1 MNVVSMNIVN
11 SAMISICREMGITL
25 MKTSYST
32 IFNEALDFTCG
43 LANTKGELIAVAD
56 YCPAQIG
63 GMPTLI
69 ENCIKEI
76 PASTMKPGDVILHND
91 PYRGGLHTPEH
102 TVFKPIFID
111 GEVVAYAVAI
121 GHLAEIGGMTPGGF
135 AGEAT
140 EVYQEGLQIPPVKII
155 KEGKDNEDIWKL
167 MLANVRTPRH
177 NYGDLRALISSV
189 DLGVERLSELIHK
202 YGKADFLEIVDS
214 LLDYSERRM
223 RAEISEIPN
232 GTYEFEDYVENDGIE
247 DKVFTIK
254 VNAHVED
261 DTVIIDYTGTSPQ
274 ARGPINATYGVAVS
288 AAYNAMLNL
297 TDAEIPKNSGC
308 FRAVKVIA
316 PPGTVVNVNH
326 PGPSVG
332 GNTET
337 HPRIAGTIIGA
348 FSKAI
353 PERVIASEGG
363 THLNFV
369 FGGYHDDYQEHYVC
383 YGLEAV
389 GWGARP
395 YADGNDMADSIN
407 GNCRTTPIE
416 VFETRYPWLV
426 ESFKLTQDSG
436 GAGKF
441 RGGLG
446 AEKLLKC
453 NADLITISQMTDR
466 HQIPAFG
473 LFEGKEG
480 GYGATLVKEK
490 GETEFKDVV
499 EGYGKVSSS
508 KYSNIPIKRG
518 DRVKIITPGG
528 GGYGS
533 PLERDEKLVR
543 EDVLEGYISKEAAEK
558 TYQKAVEPQNV

>member
-1 MNVVSMNIVN
+1 MDMVTMNIIN
-11 SAMISICREMGITL
+11 SSMVSICREMGITL

-43 LANTKGELIAVAD
+43 LANAKGELIAVAE

-63 GMPTLI
+63 GMPILI
-69 ENCIKEI
+69 ENNTKEI
-76 PASTMKPGDVILHND
+76 PTSEMKPGDVILHND

-102 TVFKPIFID
+102 TLFKPIFID

-121 GHLAEIGGMTPGGF
+121 GHLAEVGGMTPGGF

-140 EVYQEGLQIPPVKII
+140 EIYQEGIQIPPVKII
-155 KEGKDNEDIWKL
+155 EEGKDNEAIWKML
-167 MLANVRTPRH
+167 LANVRTPRH
-177 NYGDLRALISSV
+177 NYGDIRALISAV
-189 DLGVERLSELIHK
+189 DLGEKRLTELIHK
-202 YGKADFLEIVDS
+202 YGKEQFLEIVDG
-214 LLDYSERRM
+214 LLDYSEKRM
-223 RAEISEIPN
+223 RAEIKEIPN
-232 GTYEFEDYVENDGIE
+232 GVYEFEDYVENDGIE
-247 DKVFTIK
+247 DKIFTIK
-254 VNAHVED
+254 VTAHVFD
-261 DTVIIDYTGTSPQ
+261 DEVVIDYTGTSEQ

-308 FRAVKVIA
+308 FRPIKVIA
-316 PPGTVVNVNH
+316 PPGTIVNVNH

-337 HPRIAGTIIGA
+337 HPRIALTILGA
-348 FSKAI
+348 FSKAV
-353 PERVIASEGG
+353 PEKVIACEGG

-383 YGLEAV
+383 YDLEAV

-395 YADGNDMADSIN
+395 FADGNDMCDSIN
-407 GNCRTTPIE
+407 GNCRTTPVE

-436 GAGKF
+436 GAGKY

-446 AEKLLKC
+446 AEKVLKA
-453 NADLITISQMTDR
+453 NADLITVSQMTDR
-466 HQIPAFG
+466 HKIPAYG
-473 LFEGKEG
+473 LFG
-480 GYGATLVKEK
+480 GQAGGLGATLVKK
-490 GETEFKDVV
+490 NGENEFKDVV
-499 EGYGKVSSS
+499 DLYGKVSSS
-508 KYSNIPIKRG
+508 KYSNVPIRKG
-518 DRVKIITPGG
+518 DKVKIVTPGG

-533 PLERDEKLVR
+533 PKERAQEKVL
-543 EDVLEGYISKEAAEK
+543 EDVLEGYISKETAEK
-558 TYQKAVEPQNV
+558 VYGLKVDHL

>member
-1 MNVVSMNIVN
+1 
-11 SAMISICREMGITL
+11 MISICREMGITL

-69 ENCIKEI
+69 ENCIKEV
-76 PASTMKPGDVILHND
+76 PESTMKPGDVILHND

-111 GEVVAYAVAI
+111 GKVVAYAVAI

-140 EVYQEGLQIPPVKII
+140 EVYQEGLQIPPVKIMN
-155 KEGKDNEDIWKL
+155 EGKDNEAIWKI

-189 DLGVERLSELIHK
+189 NLGEKRLTELVNK
-202 YGKADFLEIVDS
+202 YGTEEFLNIVDH

-223 RAEISEIPN
+223 RAEILEIPN
-232 GTYEFEDYVENDGIE
+232 GTYAFEDYVENDGIE
-247 DKVFTIK
+247 NKVFTIK

-297 TDAEIPKNSGC
+297 TDSEIPKNSGC
-308 FRAVKVIA
+308 FRAIKVIA

-369 FGGYHDDYQEHYVC
+369 FGGYHEDNQEHYVC

-395 YADGNDMADSIN
+395 YADGNDMTDSIN

-426 ESFKLTQDSG
+426 ESFKLTQNSG
-436 GAGKF
+436 GAGRY

-466 HQIPAFG
+466 HKIAGYG
-473 LFEGKEG
+473 LFGGQEG
-480 GYGATLVKEK
+480 GYGATLVKKKED
-490 GETEFKDVV
+490 TEFKDVV
-499 EGYGKVSSS
+499 ERYGKISSS
-508 KYSNIPIKRG
+508 KFSNIPIKRG
-518 DRVKIITPGG
+518 DRVKIVTPGG

-533 PLERDEKLVR
+533 PLDRDNKLIE
-543 EDVLEGYISKEAAEK
+543 EDILEGYISKEAAK
-558 TYQKAVEPQNV
+558 TVYKK

>member
-1 MNVVSMNIVN
+1 MKTNENIVSMNIIN
-11 SAMISICREMGITL
+11 SAMVSICREMGITL

-63 GMPTLI
+63 GMPILI

-76 PASTMKPGDVILHND
+76 PETTMKPGDVILHND

-102 TVFKPIFID
+102 TVFKPIFVE
-111 GEVVAYAVAI
+111 GKVVAYAVAI
-121 GHLAEIGGMTPGGF
+121 GHLAEVGGMTPGGF

-140 EVYQEGLQIPPVKII
+140 EIYQEGLQIPPIKIVN
-155 KEGKDNEDIWKL
+155 EGEDNKDIWRI

-177 NYGDLRALISSV
+177 NYGDLRALISAA
-189 DLGVERLSELIHK
+189 DLGEKRLTNLINK
-202 YGKADFLEIVDS
+202 YGEKYFLNIVDS
-214 LLDYSERRM
+214 LLTYSEQRM
-223 RAEISEIPN
+223 KAEISEIPD
-232 GTYEFEDYVENDGIE
+232 GVYEFEDYVDDDGIE

-254 VNAHVED
+254 VNAHVEG
-261 DTVIIDYTGTSPQ
+261 DTVIIDYEGSSPQ

-297 TDAEIPKNSGC
+297 TDSEIPKNSGC
-308 FRAVKVIA
+308 FRPVKVIA
-316 PPGTVVNVNH
+316 KPGTVVNVNH

-353 PERVIASEGG
+353 PEKVIASEGG

-369 FGGYHDDYQEHYVC
+369 FGGYHEDYDEHYVC

-389 GWGARP
+389 GWGARS
-395 YADGNDMADSIN
+395 YTDGNNMCDSIN

-426 ESFKLTQDSG
+426 EKFELTPDSG

-446 AEKLLKC
+446 AEKVLKC
-453 NADLITISQMTDR
+453 NSELITISQMTDR
-466 HQIPAFG
+466 HRIAGYG
-473 LFEGKEG
+473 LFSGKEG
-480 GYGATLVKEK
+480 GYGATLIQKD
-490 GETEFKDVV
+490 GSTEFKDVV
-499 EGYGKVSSS
+499 EGYNKISPS
-508 KYSNIPIKRG
+508 KYSNIPIHRG
-518 DRVKIITPGG
+518 DRVKIVTPGG

-533 PLERDEKLVR
+533 PLERDKRLIKQDIE
-543 EDVLEGYISKEAAEK
+543 EGFISQESAQLNYKI
-558 TYQKAVEPQNV
+558 

>member
-1 MNVVSMNIVN
+1 MNVVSVNIIN
-11 SAMISICREMGITL
+11 SAMVSICREMGITL

-43 LANTKGELIAVAD
+43 LANAKGELIAVAD

-76 PASTMKPGDVILHND
+76 PVSSMKPGDVILHND

-102 TVFKPIFID
+102 TVFKPIFMN

-121 GHLAEIGGMTPGGF
+121 GHLAEVGGMAPGGF

-155 KEGKDNEDIWKL
+155 SEGKDNEEIWKI
-167 MLANVRTPRH
+167 MLANVRTPRY

-189 DLGVERLSELIHK
+189 DLGEERLTELMTK
-202 YGKADFLEIVDS
+202 YGKDDFLKIVDN

-232 GTYEFEDYVENDGIE
+232 GIYEFEDYVENDGIE

-254 VNAHVED
+254 VNAHVLD
-261 DTVIIDYTGTSPQ
+261 DTVVIDYTGTSPQ

-297 TDAEIPKNSGC
+297 TDSEIPKNSGC
-308 FRAVKVIA
+308 FRAIKVIA
-316 PPGTVVNVNH
+316 PAGTVVNVNH

-337 HPRIAGTIIGA
+337 HPRIALTIIGA

-353 PERVIASEGG
+353 PEKVIACEGG

-369 FGGYHDDYQEHYVC
+369 FGGYHEDYDEYYVC

-395 YADGNDMADSIN
+395 YADGNDMCDSIN
-407 GNCRTTPIE
+407 GNCRSTPIE

-426 ESFKLTQDSG
+426 ESFSLAQDSG

-446 AEKLLKC
+446 AEKVLKC
-453 NADLITISQMTDR
+453 NADLITVSQMTDR
-466 HQIPAFG
+466 HTIAPFG
-473 LFEGKEG
+473 LFEGEEG
-480 GYGATLVKEK
+480 GYGATLVMKD
-490 GETEFKDVV
+490 GENEWKDVV
-499 EGYGKVSSS
+499 ETFGKVSSS
-508 KYSNIPIKRG
+508 KYSNISIKRG
-518 DRVKIITPGG
+518 DRVKIVTPGG

-533 PLERDEKLVR
+533 PEERNDALIK
-543 EDVLEGYISKEAAEK
+543 EDLLEGYISKEMAEK
-558 TYQKAVEPQNV
+558 TYETTRN

>member
-1 MNVVSMNIVN
+1 MNVVTMNIVN
-11 SAMISICREMGITL
+11 SAMVSICREMGITL
-25 MKTSYST
+25 MRTSYST

-69 ENCIKEI
+69 ENNIKEI
-76 PASTMKPGDVILHND
+76 PVSEMKPGDVILHND

-102 TVFKPIFID
+102 TMFKPIFID
-111 GEVVAYAVAI
+111 GEVIGYAVAI

-155 KEGKDNEDIWKL
+155 EEGKDNEAIWKIL
-167 MLANVRTPRH
+167 LANVRTPRH
-177 NYGDLRALISSV
+177 NYGDLRALISAV
-189 DLGVERLSELIHK
+189 DLGERRLTELVNK
-202 YGKADFLEIVDS
+202 YGKNKFIKIVDG

-223 RAEISEIPN
+223 RAEIAEIPN
-232 GTYEFEDYVENDGIE
+232 GVYEFEDYVENDGID

-254 VNAHVED
+254 VNAHVMDEE
-261 DTVIIDYTGTSPQ
+261 VVIDYTGTSKQ

-308 FRAVKVIA
+308 FRPIKVIA
-316 PPGTVVNVNH
+316 PAGTVVNVNH

-337 HPRIAGTIIGA
+337 HPRIALTILGA
-348 FSKAI
+348 FSQAV
-353 PERVIASEGG
+353 PEKVIACEGG

-369 FGGYHDDYQEHYVC
+369 FGGYHDDYEEHYVC

-395 YADGNDMADSIN
+395 FADGNDMVDSIN
-407 GNCRTTPIE
+407 GNCRTTPVE

-426 ESFKLTQDSG
+426 ESFELTQDSG
-436 GAGKF
+436 GAGKY

-446 AEKLLKC
+446 ASKVLKS
-453 NADLITISQMTDR
+453 NAELITVSQMTDR
-466 HQIPAFG
+466 HEIPAYG
-473 LFEGKEG
+473 LFDGKSG
-480 GYGATLVKEK
+480 GLGATLVKKK
-490 GETEFKDVV
+490 GEKEYKDVV
-499 EGYGKVSSS
+499 EQFGKVSSS
-508 KYSNIPIKRG
+508 KYSNIPIHKG
-518 DRVKIITPGG
+518 DRVKIVTPGG

-533 PLERDEKLVR
+533 PKERDPELVK
-543 EDVLEGYISKEAAEK
+543 EDVLEGYISKEVAEK
-558 TYQKAVEPQNV
+558 IYGQSF

>member
-11 SAMISICREMGITL
+11 SAMISICREMGVTL

-43 LANTKGELIAVAD
+43 LANAKGEMIAVAD

-63 GMPTLI
+63 GMPALI

-76 PASTMKPGDVILHND
+76 PASSMKPGDVILHND

-102 TVFKPIFID
+102 TVFKPIFKD
-111 GEVVAYAVAI
+111 GEVIAYAVAI

-140 EVYQEGLQIPPVKII
+140 EVYQEGLQIPPVKIVNEGVDN
-155 KEGKDNEDIWKL
+155 KEIWQL

-189 DLGVERLSELIHK
+189 DLGVERLSKLIDKH
-202 YGKADFLEIVDS
+202 GKEDFLEIVNH
-214 LLDYSERRM
+214 LLDYSEERM
-223 RAEISEIPN
+223 RAEIAEIPN
-232 GTYEFEDYVENDGIE
+232 GIYEFEDYIENDGIE
-247 DKVFTIK
+247 DKIFKIK
-254 VNAHVED
+254 VNAYVED
-261 DTVIIDYTGTSPQ
+261 DSVTIDYTGSSPQ

-297 TDAEIPKNSGC
+297 TDASIPKNSGC
-308 FRAVKVIA
+308 FRTINVIA
-316 PPGTVVNVNH
+316 PAGSVVNVNH

-337 HPRIAGTIIGA
+337 HPRIAFTIIGA

-353 PERVIASEGG
+353 PEKVAACEGG

-369 FGGYHDDYQEHYVC
+369 FGGYHEDYEEHYVC

-395 YADGNDMADSIN
+395 HADGNDMVDSIN
-407 GNCRTTPIE
+407 GNCRTTPVE

-426 ESFKLTQDSG
+426 ESFNLTQDSG
-436 GAGKF
+436 GAGRF

-446 AEKLLKC
+446 AEKVLKC
-453 NADLITISQMTDR
+453 NSDLITLSQMTDR
-466 HQIPAFG
+466 HKIPAFG
-473 LFEGKEG
+473 LFGGDAG
-480 GYGATLVKEK
+480 GYGATLVKK
-490 GETEFKDVV
+490 NGEDDYKDVV
-499 EGYGKVSSS
+499 EAYGKVSSS
-508 KYSNIPIKRG
+508 KYSNISIKRG
-518 DRVKIITPGG
+518 DIVKIVTPGG

-533 PLERDEKLVR
+533 PLERDR
-543 EDVLEGYISKEAAEK
+543 ESVQEDILEGYISEEAAEQ
-558 TYQKAVEPQNV
+558 YYEQAR